1 MKQRIIAIDL
11 ETIADPAMI
20 AILPD
25 VKPSG
30 TLKDPAK
37 IEADIQAK
45 KKKQIEDMGLS
56 PLYNLICCAGYHDSD
71 GKKGSIILE
80 DETKEKDLLLD
91 FWDVLSHY
99 DHFVTFNGRG
109 FDLKC
114 MYFHGI
120 SYGIMPSVNID
131 RGRYNRSGSNHTDL
145 RGILAGEDAFATG
158 KLDFFCKKY
167 LGDHKTEGIDG
178 ALVQGY
184 WDMGLKEDI
193 ATYCEKDCEL
203 TMRLFEKVKIAG
215 LLE

>member
-1 MKQRIIAIDL
+1 MKKIIVIDL

-20 AILPD
+20 PILPD
-25 VKPSG
+25 VKPSA
-30 TLKDPAK
+30 TLKDPIK

-56 PLYNLICCAGYHDSD
+56 PLYNLICCAGYYDSE
-71 GKKGSIILE
+71 GNKGSITLE

-91 FWDVLSHY
+91 FWDVLSNY

-114 MYFHGI
+114 MYLHGI
-120 SYGIMPSVNID
+120 GHGIMPSVNID
-131 RGRYNRSGSNHTDL
+131 RGKYNRTGSNHTDL

-158 KLDFFCKKY
+158 KLDFFCKKF

-193 ATYCEKDCEL
+193 AVYCEKDCEL
-203 TMRLFEKVKIAG
+203 TMRLFEKVKVAG
-215 LLE
+215 LLD